1 MDAQGREGLINTI
14 EQQPGKRR
22 AMLKQL
28 GIPPATYYQWRAM
41 YNKKGIDGLTKS
53 TNGGKAGM
61 EQANTARAGISS
73 NDRTQA
79 S

>member
-41 YNKKGIDGLTKS
+41 YNKK
-53 TNGGKAGM
+53 A
-61 EQANTARAGISS
+61 
-73 NDRTQA
+73 
-79 S
+79 